1 MSIDIHFGDGDWE
14 RIERDYAAW
23 WAHDLDRPLVQVT
36 GRAYARGAT
45 VPHIHKF
52 QSNYP
57 LHIPP
62 EQVIADIGLDLEA
75 TRYHGDAFPRWWVNF
90 GPGIMAGFLGARVN
104 SVDETVWFEAATPV
118 AARDLHLR
126 YDAENVWWRRV
137 QALTRVAVETWG
149 DGVQVSHTDLGG
161 NLDILA
167 SFRTTQGLLYDLYDA
182 PEQVARLVGEVTA
195 LWIRYYAELAE
206 IIQTTGRGYTPWAP
220 IWSAQPCYMLQ
231 CDFGY
236 MISPEMFKQFA
247 LPDLDRCF
255 QRTDH
260 AFYHL
265 DGPGAIPHL
274 DRLLSLESLHGVQWN
289 PAPQN
294 PRASDWIPL
303 LKRIKDA
310 GKLCLVSTD
319 PDGARKIV
327 REIGGRGTCLMVHL
341 PEAMPPEEI
350 DDFLGVL
357 AAEDADAGSRS

>member
-236 MISPEMFKQFA
+236 MISPEMFTRFVI
-247 LPDLDRCF
+247 PDLVACCDYLENG
-255 QRTDH
+255 
-260 AFYHL
+260 FYHL
-265 DGPGAIPHL
+265 DGPGQIAHL
-274 DRLLSLESLHGVQWN
+274 DLLLDLSRLRGIQWVPGDGN
-289 PAPQN
+289 PPPNAWL
-294 PRASDWIPL
+294 DL
-303 LKRIKDA
+303 LKRIIDA
-310 GKLCLVSTD
+310 GKLCQIYVTAE
-319 PDGARKIV
+319 GALDVV
-327 REIGGRGTCLMVHL
+327 RHLGGRGFILTVQDEM
-341 PEAMPPEEI
+341 
-350 DDFLGVL
+350 
-357 AAEDADAGSRS
+357 AEDEAHAFLRRVRAEDVSRRR